1 MAFNILGNDDD
12 SITVEGPMG
21 EPRRIAK
28 AGLDPS
34 YLSTLMGGA
43 QAPAPAAAP
52 FSADSMLGSL
62 GPNINAPTTT
72 ITPPTQPMPEFLKS
86 EALAPTPQP
95 VVSPTTEMQTMNSPA
110 APVAPPAAQSA
121 FDKGINQ
128 QQSAINTM
136 GENAYVEGVRKAK
149 EYQGLNDQ
157 MQAVEKQRL
166 ALQKQKEEDLGRLQK
181 QIDQR
186 SDEAAKNIPG
196 KDFWADRSTES
207 KIGAAISIG
216 LGAVGAAMTGGE
228 NQALKIINNAIDTD
242 MKRQV
247 ERYSALRGRVG
258 DARDSYGLM
267 LKTYGDKESALLASQ
282 EIAYKKAQIKLN
294 QFAAMAESDN
304 ARAKAQQLS
313 GGLEMQRGEAH
324 NKLLA
329 KQMER
334 ADQMRDTFV
343 PSLGGYATSKEGA
356 AKVNELAGAVSSAKD
371 GLNKLEELSK
381 LPSASVDPVVKA
393 RANTVADMTRAAL
406 RVPILGPGTV
416 QEKEYNRLVDIVTDP
431 TNIFSMNSTN
441 MAKLKELRERLDANL
456 MSHAK
461 AYGLIPGQATQ
472 GQAPARVGA
481 PRQ

>member
-1 MAFNILGNDDD
+1 MGFNILDQDQD
-12 SITVEGPMG
+12 TITVAGAMG

-28 AGLDPS
+28 AGLDPV
-34 YLSTLMGGA
+34 LLNTLMGGTS
-43 QAPAPAAAP
+43 QPATPS
-52 FSADSMLGSL
+52 FNTDSMLGSL
-62 GPNINAPTTT
+62 GPNINAPSTT
-72 ITPPTQPMPEFLKS
+72 ITPPIQPMPEFLKS
-86 EALAPTPQP
+86 EAPAPAPQP
-95 VVSPTTEMQTMNSPA
+95 AVIPATEMQTMSSPVVQK
-110 APVAPPAAQSA
+110 PVQSS
-121 FDKGINQ
+121 FDKGIEQ
-128 QQSAINTM
+128 QQAAIKTM
-136 GENAYVEGVRKAK
+136 GDNAYVEGVRKAK
-149 EYQGLNDQ
+149 EFQGLDDQ
-157 MQAVEKQRL
+157 MQAVEKQRMS
-166 ALQKQKEEDLGRLQK
+166 LQKQKEEDLSLLQK
-181 QIDQR
+181 QIEQR
-186 SDEAAKNIPG
+186 SDEAAKNMPG

-294 QFAAMAESDN
+294 QFAAMADSDN

-381 LPSASVDPVVKA
+381 LPASSVDPVVKA
-393 RANTVADMTRAAL
+393 RANTVAEMTRASL

-431 TNIFSMNSTN
+431 TKIFSMGEVN
-441 MAKLKELRERLDANL
+441 MAKLKELRNRLDANL
-456 MSHAK
+456 MNQAK
-461 AYGLIPGQATQ
+461 AYGLMPGQTTQ
-472 GQAPARVGA
+472 GQTPARVGA